1 MRRVVSPDTVFG
13 MRMAALSLCVI
24 GVALPLTRLLV
35 ERVGPQRVI
44 FVLAL
49 LTAGPIATML
59 FFVFVFGWRSME
71 PSAGRGVFTG
81 LVLGA
86 AIVGWV
92 AYKYAPPPEP
102 QRVETANW
110 DDYFIHPGEIT
121 DLWGTEKFAVSGNV
135 DTGYNLNAH
144 EKVLVLTYA
153 QAVNLKVENQ
163 LCRAAIGKLK
173 ECYFPR
179 GGRLILQS
187 KKGTTAYIARVSGN

>member
-1 MRRVVSPDTVFG
+1 MVSPDTVFG
-13 MRMAALSLCVI
+13 MRMAALSLCVV
-24 GVALPLTRLLV
+24 GVALPLTHLLV

-44 FVLAL
+44 FALAL
-49 LTAGPIATML
+49 LTAGPLATML
-59 FFVFVFGWRSME
+59 FLAFVFGWRSME
-71 PSAGRGVFTG
+71 PSAGRGGIFTE
-81 LVLGA
+81 LVLGI

-92 AYKYAPPPEP
+92 AYKSALPSSP

-135 DTGYNLNAH
+135 DTGYSLNAH
-144 EKVLVLTYA
+144 TKVLVLAYD
-153 QAVNLKVENQ
+153 QAVYLKVENQ

-173 ECYFPR
+173 ECYFPK

-187 KKGTTAYIARVSGN
+187 KKEGTTAYITMLPGN